1 MESFFARYRNLVVLL
16 VLLVASALALEV
28 LLEVAAKGFA
38 LAPVRAC
45 AAAML

>member
-1 MESFFARYRNLVVLL
+1 MVAELLVVLL
-16 VLLVASALALEV
+16 ELLLASALALEV
-28 LLEVAAKGFA
+28 LDVAAMGFA

>member
-1 MESFFARYRNLVVLL
+1 MVAELLVVLL
-16 VLLVASALALEV
+16 ELLVASALALEV

-45 AAAML
+45 AAAVL

>member
-1 MESFFARYRNLVVLL
+1 MEDELLVVLFE
-16 VLLVASALALEV
+16 LLVASALALE
-28 LLEVAAKGFA
+28 LLDVVAMGFA